1 MTELVPRGEA
11 IAVRIQSKTLHTRSQ
26 NGLTLVLLLALAL
39 GLFFRFAH
47 LDHQVYWHDEAFT
60 SLRISGYSAAEVNQ
74 ALFNGQVVGVEAL
87 QKYQQINPD
96 KTVFDTI
103 RSLAVDDSQ
112 HPPLYYVLVR
122 QWAVWFGPSVTAVR
136 SLSAAISLLAFPS
149 VYWLCQELFAEGA
162 TALAQKQSANLTS
175 GLAIT
180 LFALSPFHVL
190 YAQEA
195 REYSLWALLILLSG
209 ASLLRAIRLNTLG
222 AWGLF
227 TGLLI
232 LGLYT
237 QPLMLFVAIAFG
249 LYLLVVERLR
259 INRVTVSGVLS
270 LALGVFAFSPWMNIL
285 VQTWSRTGA
294 NWTSI
299 PLPLPIVLKTW
310 GLHLARVFILTE
322 GDFGFDHWTIYI
334 GLPLLLLLV
343 GAAFSHLVRHTPL
356 RTWLFVIALTGSTF
370 LPLGLLDLVVG
381 GQRSVSSRYIVPFYV
396 GVPLAVAYFL
406 SQKLLTRTPLD
417 RGALSFIAHKQWQ
430 VITGLVLSISLIY
443 CILNT
448 QATTAWTKGIN
459 YNLPILAKLINTAS
473 QPLLISN
480 SFGIDFGSTF
490 ALGRQLDPKAKLQL
504 VDAISKPDD
513 QKLPKIALG
522 FSDVFL
528 LNPSDAFRQKL
539 EQQQRRKTQL
549 IFHDLHLVLWTLV
562 AW

>member
-11 IAVRIQSKTLHTRSQ
+11 IAMRTQSKKPRTRAH
-26 NGLTLVLLLALAL
+26 NGLTLVLLLTLAL
-39 GLFFRFAH
+39 GIFFRFAY
-47 LDHQVYWHDEAFT
+47 LDRPVYWHDETFT
-60 SLRISGYSAAEVNQ
+60 SLRISGYNAIEVNQ
-74 ALFNGQVVGVEAL
+74 ALFNGKVVGVEAL

-96 KTVFDTI
+96 KTAFDTV
-103 RSLAVDDSQ
+103 RSLAIDDSQ

-122 QWAVWFGPSVTAVR
+122 QWAVWFGSSVTAIR
-136 SLSAAISLLAFPS
+136 SLSAVISLLVFPS
-149 VYWLCQELFAEGA
+149 AYWLCQELFAGG
-162 TALAQKQSANLTS
+162 TIFFAQKQVANLTS
-175 GLAIT
+175 GVAIA

-195 REYSLWALLILLSG
+195 REYSLWTVLTLLSG
-209 ASLLRAIRLNTLG
+209 AAFLRAIRMNTLG
-222 AWGLF
+222 AWVIF
-227 TGLLI
+227 TELLI

-237 QPLMLFVAIAFG
+237 QPMMLFVAIAFG
-249 LYLLVVERLR
+249 LYLLVVERFR

-270 LALGVFAFSPWMNIL
+270 LALGALSFSPWLNIL
-285 VQTWSRTGA
+285 VQSWSRTGA
-294 NWTSI
+294 TWTSV
-299 PLPLPIVLKTW
+299 PLPLPILLKTW

-322 GDFGFDHWTIYI
+322 GDFGFDHWTIYL

-343 GAAFSHLVRHTPL
+343 GAAFYSLVRQTPL
-356 RTWLFVIALTGSTF
+356 RTWLFAIALTGSTF

-406 SQKLLTRTPLD
+406 SQKLLARTPLD
-417 RGALSFIAHKQWQ
+417 RGALSFVAHKQWQ
-430 VITGLVLSISLIY
+430 GLTGLVLSVSLIY

-459 YNLPILAKLINTAS
+459 YNLPTLSKLINAAPR
-473 QPLLISN
+473 PLLVSN

-490 ALGRQLDPKAKLQL
+490 ALSHQLEPKVKLQL
-504 VDAISKPDD
+504 VDAVSKPDD
-513 QKLPKIALG
+513 RNLPQIAPG